1 MYSTAVIPCGVRA
14 VASFATPLRPQLAAS
29 MMRKKNKRTT
39 AGEEVSLSLGV
50 GTNMGESDLSF
61 RKEGGFTVHLLDTL
75 PFHYNTDPAK

>member
-1 MYSTAVIPCGVRA
+1 
-14 VASFATPLRPQLAAS
+14 

-39 AGEEVSLSLGV
+39 AGEAVSLSLGV

-61 RKEGGFTVHLLDTL
+61 RKEGSFTVYLLGTL